1 LDEEKWTYAGV
12 CGSRKW
18 CFCCTFAQFAAEAGK
33 KAHHSCAPARE
44 ECNKYD
50 LSECL
55 LPVFD
60 WSIIMIGPGG
70 LLLVVPT
77 YLQSPAFS
85 FMCGGCRK
93 VNN

>member
-1 LDEEKWTYAGV
+1 VDICGCVWLKKICVSAAHLLSSLLRLVKKRITVVHLLEKSV
-12 CGSRKW
+12 I
-18 CFCCTFAQFAAEAGK
+18 
-33 KAHHSCAPARE
+33 
-44 ECNKYD
+44 KYD